1 MSDADKHQ
9 REAFGLTILTSQ
21 HKDIRRLRKQQ
32 GVASLHGNK
41 FWKSS
46 FVLMDYLQ
54 ECPLDKGARVLEL
67 GCGWGLAGVYCAKH
81 FGAEVVSLDADEGV
95 FPFVELHAALNGV
108 STQTYCGKFEDLD
121 HDQLGG
127 FDAIIGADIC
137 FWDEMTGVL
146 SDLLVRAI
154 DADVE
159 RIILT
164 DPGRQPFRNLAE
176 AFADEMEQ
184 AVYTDWDVPE
194 PHNVWGLVLEL

>member
-1 MSDADKHQ
+1 MSDINKYE
-9 REAFGLTILTSQ
+9 REAFGLTILASQ

-32 GVASLHGNK
+32 GIASLHGNK

-46 FVLMDYLQ
+46 FVMMDYLR
-54 ECPLDKGARVLEL
+54 ECPLESGARVLEL
-67 GCGWGLAGVYCAKH
+67 GCGWGLAGIYCAKQ
-81 FGAEVVSLDADEGV
+81 FDADVISLDADDSV

-108 STQTYCGKFEDLD
+108 SAQTYCAKFEELT
-121 HDQLGG
+121 HEQLAG
-127 FDAIIGADIC
+127 FDVIIGADIC
-137 FWDEMTGVL
+137 FWDEMTGAL

-154 DADVE
+154 EAEVD

-176 AFADEMEQ
+176 AFSEQ
-184 AVYTDWDVPE
+184 LEQVVYTDWDVPE